1 MEEIIFFNND
11 NEYYLDIILLII
23 ELNARMMEDVNFY
36 RILQK
41 QNADFIFALK
51 PPKKYL
57 KKRDKYVFP

>member
-51 PPKKYL
+51 RTKKYL